1 MTRTAPGCMI
11 QIRYF
16 NIPRLLQGA
25 TSLTQLEPWSGA
37 LLPGNGHHCILR
49 RITRLS
55 EVHLP

>member
-11 QIRYF
+11 QIRFF

-25 TSLTQLEPWSGA
+25 TTLTQLEPWSGA
-37 LLPGNGHHCILR
+37 LLPGNGHRFILR